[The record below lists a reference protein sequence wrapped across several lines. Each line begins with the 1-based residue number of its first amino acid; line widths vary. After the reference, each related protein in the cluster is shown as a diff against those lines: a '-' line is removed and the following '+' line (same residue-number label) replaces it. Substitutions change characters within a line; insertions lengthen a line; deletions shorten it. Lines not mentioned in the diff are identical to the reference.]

1 MRILNIRDKITF
13 TLALGAELQGLHLAK
28 GKLNLNKIEY
38 PCLVEIDDINGTF
51 RVLDKEAEAKIDTD
65 SVIGSSANNIIA
77 EAEAEIN
84 AHSKAD
90 KIVAGI
96 ILSLVCACVIAVVI
110 SIMI

>member
-13 TLALGAELQGLHLAK
+13 TLALGAELQGLHLSK
-28 GKLNLNKIEY
+28 GKLNLNKLEY

-51 RVLDKEAEAKIDTD
+51 RVLDKEAEAKIDTN
-65 SVIGSSANNIIA
+65 SVIGGSANNIIK
-77 EAEAEIN
+77 EAEIN

-110 SIMI
+110 SIML